1 MTISLRI
8 FFASMCLGIISFNV
22 KADDSRSSIFSGYK
36 IDMGISVK
44 QLTFDVYD
52 SGSSD
57 TNGTLTEGMYT
68 TYFFGLGSPYSYFRE
83 EGNSGYYI
91 EYGFSNF
98 DMEEQEVDLAEV
110 NLRTRARGK
119 YVYVTPM
126 LFYQLGER
134 ARKTKNHHSVI
145 VGIGAGLGY
154 LQSEGNIVFTEE
166 PSNPV
171 HDFDVSGFGIAV
183 NIVLDYRVKNWM
195 VRIRGGG
202 PSISEDDFD
211 YDIFEFSLDFGY
223 SITL

>member
-1 MTISLRI
+1 MKISLRI
-8 FFASMCLGIISFNV
+8 LFASMCLGIISINV
-22 KADDSRSSIFSGYK
+22 EADDSRSNIFSGYK
-36 IDMGISVK
+36 VDLGISVK
-44 QLTFDVYD
+44 QLDFDVYD

-57 TNGTLTEGMYT
+57 TNGTLTEGMDT
-68 TYFFGLGSPYSYFRE
+68 TYFFGLGSPYSYFSE

-98 DMEEQEVDLAEV
+98 DMDEQEVDLEEV
-110 NLRTRARGK
+110 NLRTRVRGE
-119 YVYVTPM
+119 YLYVTPM
-126 LFYQLGER
+126 VFYQFGER
-134 ARKTKNHHSVI
+134 GRESENHHSLI

-166 PSNPV
+166 PTNPV
-171 HDFDVSGFGIAV
+171 HDFDVSGFGLAV

-202 PSISEDDFD
+202 PSITKNDFD